1 MTALF
6 DEPFLRKLERLSLV
20 VRQRRAGQV
29 RGERRSTKRGVSV
42 EFADY
47 RNYAPGD
54 DLRHLDWNIY
64 ARLERPFIKLF
75 EEEEDLAVHVVID
88 ASRSMDWGASAD
100 NKFIYAR
107 RVAAA
112 LGYVALAAGDRLT
125 VAATSAGRI
134 AHVSPAMR
142 GSFQLHRLLAL
153 LESLTAQGTTA
164 LDSSLREYALAARRV
179 GLLFLIS
186 DLFSPGGY
194 RDGLSVLQGRGY
206 EVNLL
211 HVLTPEEVE
220 PALAGDLRLHDVE
233 TGLAQEVTV
242 DGAMRRLYRRHLEAW
257 RGEIESFCLGRGINY
272 VAVETSLPFDT
283 LILTHL
289 RRRGMVK

>member
-1 MTALF
+1 MPPLF
-6 DEPFLRKLERLSLV
+6 DGSFLGKLERLSLV
-20 VRQRRAGQV
+20 VRRRRAGQR
-29 RGERRSTKRGVSV
+29 RGERRSTKRGTSV

-75 EEEEDLAVHVVID
+75 EEEEDLAVHVLLD
-88 ASRSMDWGASAD
+88 ASRSMDWGTAAE
-100 NKFIYAR
+100 NKFDYAR

-125 VAATSAGRI
+125 VAAAGDGRV
-134 AHVSPAMR
+134 AQVFPSLR
-142 GSFQLHRLLAL
+142 GRGQIHRLLAF
-153 LESLTAQGTTA
+153 LEELCAQGTTDLDGA
-164 LDSSLREYALAARRV
+164 LSEYALAARRV
-179 GLLFLIS
+179 GLLFLVS

-194 RDGLSVLQGRGY
+194 RAGLDALRGRGY

-211 HVLTPEEVE
+211 HILSPDEVE
-220 PALAGDLRLHDVE
+220 PALAGDLRLHDSE
-233 TGLAQEVTV
+233 TDQAQDVTV
-242 DGAMRRLYRRHLEAW
+242 DGAIRRLYRRHLETW
-257 RGEIESFCLGRGINY
+257 RGEIEAFCLGRGINY
-272 VAVETSLPFDT
+272 LAVETSLPFDT

-289 RRRGMVK
+289 RRRGMVR

>member
-1 MTALF
+1 VF
-6 DEPFLRKLERLSLV
+6 DESFLRKLERLSLV
-20 VRQRRAGQV
+20 VRRRRAGQM
-29 RGERRSTKRGVSV
+29 RGERRSTKRGTSV

-64 ARLERPFIKLF
+64 ARLERPFVKLF

-88 ASRSMDWGASAD
+88 ASRSMDWGD
-100 NKFIYAR
+100 EPGNKFAYAR

-125 VAATSAGRI
+125 VAAVSDGRV
-134 AHVSPAMR
+134 AHVSPALR
-142 GSFQLHRLLAL
+142 GRGQLHRLLAL
-153 LESLTAQGTTA
+153 LESLSAQGTTD
-164 LDSSLREYALAARRV
+164 LDGALREYALAARRV
-179 GLLFLIS
+179 GLLFLVS

-194 RDGLSVLQGRGY
+194 RSGLSLLQGRGY

-211 HVLTPEEVE
+211 HVLAPDEVE

-233 TGLAQEVTV
+233 TGQAQEVTI
-242 DGAMRRLYRRHLEAW
+242 DGAMRRLYRRHLDAW
-257 RGEIESFCLGRGINY
+257 RDEIESFCLGRGINY
-272 VAVETSLPFDT
+272 VAVETSLPFDA

-289 RRRGMVK
+289 RRRGMVR

>member
-75 EEEEDLAVHVVID
+75 EEEEDLAAHVVID
-88 ASRSMDWGASAD
+88 ASRSMDWGD
-100 NKFIYAR
+100 EPGNKFVYAR

-134 AHVSPAMR
+134 AHASPAMR

-153 LESLTAQGTTA
+153 LESLTAWGTTD

-194 RDGLSVLQGRGY
+194 RDGLSTLQGRGY

-211 HVLTPEEVE
+211 HVLAPEEVE